1 MAKFRIKAT
10 AMVNLWKDVEAPT
23 AEDAK
28 SIFYDNTFREIVD
41 DADETDIYDVD
52 VDNIEKT
59 SATYY
64 VRVYDVDYDPSDEED
79 EEAAAQ
85 RPSEFEFWVED
96 VDPDDLEDAIEDQL
110 TYETD
115 LFIDDY
121 RYVILEEK

>member
-52 VDNIEKT
+52 IDNIEKT
-59 SATYY
+59 SATYH
-64 VRVYDVDYDPSDEED
+64 VRVYDIDYDLSGEED
-79 EEAAAQ
+79 EAAAAQ

>member
-28 SIFYDNTFREIVD
+28 SIFYDNTLREIVD

-52 VDNIEKT
+52 IDNIEKT
-59 SATYY
+59 SATYH
-64 VRVYDVDYDPSDEED
+64 VRVYDVDYDMSDEED
-79 EEAAAQ
+79 EAAAAQ